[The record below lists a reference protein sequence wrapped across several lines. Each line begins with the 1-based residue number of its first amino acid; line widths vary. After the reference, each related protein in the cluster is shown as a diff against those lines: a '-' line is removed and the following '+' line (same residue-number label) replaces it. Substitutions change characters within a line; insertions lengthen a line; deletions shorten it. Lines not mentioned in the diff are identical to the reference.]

1 MLRRLERLKSW
12 EGLLLAILIII
23 IGFNISMTPHYLQI
37 QNQINLFQLHIE
49 KIIVALIM
57 TFLIINA
64 EIDLTVGS
72 VMGLAGCVLAYLYE
86 SGVPFEV
93 CIVAGLLTGILAGA
107 INGFMVS
114 YVGLT
119 SIIVTLAG
127 LIGFRGLA
135 RVLLENRSIGN
146 FPDWFDRLGQQ
157 PLIGPIPL
165 ALIIFFVLLIIALIV
180 LQRSGAGRYVYV
192 IGNNRE
198 VARYSGVNVRQ
209 VKMILFIV
217 SGFVSAF
224 AGLLLAARLGSMRGD
239 TAVGTELE
247 VITMVVLGGVSIF
260 GGTGSLF
267 GVLLSILIIL
277 NLRNGMGLLNITGEI
292 QTGVIGILLIL
303 SVLGPNIG
311 QVVREALNRRRSVQR
326 IPVGEEKIGKEENL

>member
-1 MLRRLERLKSW
+1 MRRLGWLKSW
-12 EGLLLAILIII
+12 EGLLLVILIVII
-23 IGFNISMTPHYLQI
+23 VFNASSTPHYLQV

-57 TFLIINA
+57 TFIIINA
-64 EIDLTVGS
+64 EIDLSVAS
-72 VMGLAGCVLAYLYE
+72 VMGLAGCVMAYLFE
-86 SGVPFEV
+86 RGLPFGV
-93 CIVAGLLTGILAGA
+93 CLLAGLLTGVLAGA
-107 INGFMVS
+107 VNGFMVS

-119 SIIVTLAG
+119 SLIVTLAG
-127 LIGFRGLA
+127 SIGYRGLA
-135 RVLLENRSIGN
+135 HVLLENRSIGN
-146 FPDWFDRLGQQ
+146 FPEWFDRLGQQ
-157 PLIGPIPL
+157 PLIGPFPL
-165 ALIIFFVLLIIALIV
+165 ALIVFFVLLIIALII
-180 LQRSGAGRYVYV
+180 LQRSAAGRYVFV
-192 IGNNRE
+192 IGNSSD
-198 VARYSGVNVRQ
+198 VARYSGVNVRR

-217 SGFVSAF
+217 SGSVAAF

-239 TAVGTELE
+239 TALGAELE

-260 GGTGSLF
+260 GGTGSMF

-311 QVVREALNRRRSVQR
+311 RWVTEAWNRHRRVQHMHDREK
-326 IPVGEEKIGKEENL
+326 GG